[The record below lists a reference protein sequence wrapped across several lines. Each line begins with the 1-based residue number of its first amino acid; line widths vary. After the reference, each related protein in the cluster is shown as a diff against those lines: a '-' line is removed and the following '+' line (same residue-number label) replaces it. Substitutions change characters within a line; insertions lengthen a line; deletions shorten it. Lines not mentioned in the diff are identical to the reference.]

1 MDNSR
6 GSWLS
11 ADLDQPT
18 SQDKTIQNK
27 KKIRQDKAKPFV
39 RQLERQFVAISGNSL
54 PCVGAEKLQTPY
66 SNNVKTQNNTN
77 TNAQAILNQYYG
89 NIEATLTKI
98 NSTQTI
104 LKQD

>member
-39 RQLERQFVAISGNSL
+39 RQLERQIVAISGNSL
-54 PCVGAEKLQTPY
+54 PCVGAEKSQHNAKPQ
-66 SNNVKTQNNTN
+66 SNTN
-77 TNAQAILNQYYG
+77 TNAQAILYQYYG
-89 NIEATLTKI
+89 NIET
-98 NSTQTI
+98 S
-104 LKQD
+104 LK